1 MCICIITVNERWRL
15 DQSIYTREEPY
26 EVAVFLFKHVYIQ
39 LTRPEM
45 HLGLPTNA
53 FLHVVYLKL
62 MYRKLLI
69 DDVTCES

>member
-15 DQSIYTREEPY
+15 DQSFYTREEPY

-53 FLHVVYLKL
+53 FLQCSLSETNVQKTTH
-62 MYRKLLI
+62 R
-69 DDVTCES
+69 